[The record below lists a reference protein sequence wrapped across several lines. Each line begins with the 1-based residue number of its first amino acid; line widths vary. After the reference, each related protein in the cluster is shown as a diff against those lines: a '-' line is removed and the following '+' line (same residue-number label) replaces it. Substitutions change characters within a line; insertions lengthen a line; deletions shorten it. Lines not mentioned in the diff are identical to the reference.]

1 MFAFRLNFDES
12 DVVALVGSDELRGI
26 ARLIAEDDFDG
37 LRFLH
42 DVKIRQDVAFIV
54 DHEAGAG
61 AFDGNGIH
69 EEIVFGGFGEDVGDG
84 RRNLAIDADVDG
96 FLVGKSGVARGYV
109 GYGDI
114 FCGAGI
120 GLQGGNANWLA
131 LAPTASGPVGGGDD
145 YQAG

>member
-1 MFAFRLNFDES
+1 MFAFGLDFDERH
-12 DVVALVGSDELRGI
+12 VVALVGSDELRGI

-42 DVKIRQDVAFIV
+42 DVKVSEDVAFIV
-54 DHEAGAG
+54 DHKTGAG

-69 EEIVFGGFGEDVGDG
+69 EEIVFGGFGENVGDG
-84 RRNLAIDADVDG
+84 GRNLAIDADVDG
-96 FLVGKSGVARGYV
+96 FLVGKRCVACGNV

-114 FCGAGI
+114 FSGAGI
-120 GLQGGNANWLA
+120 ELQGGNANWLA
-131 LAPTASGPVGGGDD
+131 LAPAASGPVGSGDD

>member
-1 MFAFRLNFDES
+1 MFAFGLDFDERH
-12 DVVALVGSDELRGI
+12 VVALVGSDELRGI

-42 DVKIRQDVAFIV
+42 DVKVSEDVAFIV
-54 DHEAGAG
+54 DHETGAG

-96 FLVGKSGVARGYV
+96 FLVGKSSITRSYV
-109 GYGDI
+109 GYGDG

-131 LAPTASGPVGGGDD
+131 LAPTSSGPISS
-145 YQAG
+145 

>member
-1 MFAFRLNFDES
+1 MFAFGFDFDER
-12 DVVALVGSDELRGI
+12 DVVALVGANELRGI
-26 ARLIAEDDFDG
+26 TRLVAQDDFDG

-42 DVKIRQDVAFIV
+42 DVKVGEDVAFIV

-69 EEIVFGGFGEDVGDG
+69 EEIVFSGFGENVGYG
-84 RRNLAIDADVDG
+84 GRNLAIDADVDG
-96 FLVGKSGVARGYV
+96 FLVGKSSIARGDV

-120 GLQGGNANWLA
+120 GLEGGNANWLA
-131 LAPTASGPVGGGDD
+131 LAPPASGPVGGGDD
-145 YQAG
+145 HQAG